1 MKLSSPSELKN
12 IISKHS
18 FTFSKSL
25 GQNFLI
31 DENVLSAIVENS
43 GIEEEMAVLEI
54 GPGAGV
60 LTCALASVAKKVV
73 AVEID
78 KKLLP
83 ILAETLSEFPNAEV
97 INEDIMETD
106 LKKLFNDKF
115 DGMKVCVV
123 ANLPYYITTPVI
135 MKLLESELDI
145 SSITV
150 MIQKEV
156 ASRISARPGT
166 KDYGALSVAVQF
178 YCDTKLIATAPPSCF
193 IPQPKV
199 SSSVIRMDV
208 CSEPKVNVKDKD
220 FYFKVVK
227 SAFGQRRKT
236 LLNALSNS
244 PYISIKKDEINQIL
258 NKLGFKENLR
268 GETLSIY
275 DFAKLSDELCLIK

>member
-1 MKLSSPSELKN
+1 MKLSSSTELKN
-12 IISKHS
+12 IISKYGFS
-18 FTFSKSL
+18 FSKSL

-31 DENVLSAIVENS
+31 DENVLNSIVNNS
-43 GIEEEMAVLEI
+43 GVTAETAVLEI

-60 LTCALASVAKKVV
+60 LTCALAKVAKKVV

-78 KKLLP
+78 KALLP
-83 ILAETLSEFPNAEV
+83 ILSETLSEYPNTEV

-106 LKKLFNDKF
+106 LNNLFKDKF
-115 DGMKVCVV
+115 SDLKVCVV

-135 MKLLESELDI
+135 MKLLESGLNI

-156 ASRISARPGT
+156 ANRIAAKPGT

-178 YCDTKLIATAPPSCF
+178 YSDSKIIAKAEPSCF

-199 SSSVIRMDV
+199 SSSVIRMDI
-208 CSEPKVNVKDKD
+208 CEEPKVKVIDKD
-220 FYFKVVK
+220 FYFKIVK

-236 LLNALSNS
+236 LSNALSNS
-244 PYISIKKDEINQIL
+244 PYISIKKDVINSVL
-258 NKLGFKENLR
+258 NRLEFKENVR

-275 DFAKLSDELCLIK
+275 DFAKLSDALYEYK